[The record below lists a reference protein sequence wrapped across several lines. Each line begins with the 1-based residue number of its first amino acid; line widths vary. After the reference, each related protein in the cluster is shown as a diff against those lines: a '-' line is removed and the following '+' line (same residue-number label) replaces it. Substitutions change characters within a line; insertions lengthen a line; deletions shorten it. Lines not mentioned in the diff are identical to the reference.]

1 MVANISFQ
9 VYLFWFPDKNI
20 SFKDL
25 DDLIRNNPERSI

>member
-1 MVANISFQ
+1 VANISFR

-25 DDLIRNNPERSI
+25 NDLIRRNTE